1 MFISIL
7 NDRQKISWLAELSEY
22 FSKKKV
28 SSIGL
33 KLNGWIESK
42 GGWVSEFNY
51 LFYVLDTNK
60 SVRYIN
66 EFIGNLGATT

>member
-7 NDRQKISWLAELSEY
+7 NDRQKISWLAELSEF

-33 KLNGWIESK
+33 KLNGWVESK
-42 GGWVSEFNY
+42 GGWVCEFNH
-51 LFYVLDTNK
+51 LFHFSDANN
-60 SVRYIN
+60 SARYIN
-66 EFIGNLGATT
+66 EFLRNLGAVK